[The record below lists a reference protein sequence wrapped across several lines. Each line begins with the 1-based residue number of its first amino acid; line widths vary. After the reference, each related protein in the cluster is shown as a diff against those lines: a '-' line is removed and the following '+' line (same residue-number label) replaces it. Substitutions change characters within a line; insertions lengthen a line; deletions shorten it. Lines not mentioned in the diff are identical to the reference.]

1 MRTGRSIILNFC
13 SRLRHKCSERER
25 RAEEAEREV
34 VKLKKAE
41 YMRDHIGEE
50 FDGVISGVT
59 KWGAYVEF
67 GKYGGRTCTCGGYV
81 G

>member
-1 MRTGRSIILNFC
+1 
-13 SRLRHKCSERER
+13 
-25 RAEEAEREV
+25 
-34 VKLKKAE
+34 
-41 YMRDHIGEE
+41 MRDHIGEE

-59 KWGAYVEF
+59 KWGALCRI